1 MTFEQSA
8 AYLIALYKEAT
19 GQYPSIQIQNTAD
32 FTTVGTT
39 LLQGGVDPIIGAL
52 GQVLDRTI
60 LGNAWTVMLQTERD
74 HFFRREVIMVHLLW
88 RCLRD
93 IVVLTVQTAEVTA
106 CAGDG
111 QAGGTRMEMVER
123 LLLHRVD
130 GQGAR
135 LAINLTH
142 KHTAIIPPTATD
154 TRLTFSDV
162 TVMRTERTLHS
173 STFQMLII
181 PTFYHLQIFLRQRI
195 TRISRIWL
203 RILFIYILFA
213 YNNS

>member
-1 MTFEQSA
+1 M
-8 AYLIALYKEAT
+8 
-19 GQYPSIQIQNTAD
+19 
-32 FTTVGTT
+32 V
-39 LLQGGVDPIIGAL
+39 LQA
-52 GQVLDRTI
+52 
-60 LGNAWTVMLQTERD
+60 ERD
-74 HFFRREVIMVHLLW
+74 HFFRRELIMVYLLW

-106 CAGDG
+106 CAGNG
-111 QAGGTRMEMVER
+111 ETGGTRMEMIER
-123 LLLHRVD
+123 FLLHRVD
-130 GQGAR
+130 GQGTR
-135 LAINLTH
+135 LTIDLAH
-142 KHTAIIPPTATD
+142 KHATMIPPTTTD